1 MMAIATRQQES
12 AFAWGL
18 FDDLHDAPTNIIPAL
33 CFSDDYSQVAGLAV
47 QCHKSSNE
55 KGPALQSLGIKSR
68 VLRVTS
74 LAINPTR
81 AAEKRAVFALQS
93 QHPTCWAV
101 GSARLE
107 TITEECSYSVTPGLS
122 TWARDLQNIPL

>member
-1 MMAIATRQQES
+1 M
-12 AFAWGL
+12 
-18 FDDLHDAPTNIIPAL
+18 
-33 CFSDDYSQVAGLAV
+33 
-47 QCHKSSNE
+47 K
-55 KGPALQSLGIKSR
+55 KGPALQSLGLKSR
-68 VLRVTS
+68 VVRATS

-107 TITEECSYSVTPGLS
+107 NHHNCNRQSCSTIPRDPVADVMGPGL
-122 TWARDLQNIPL
+122 ARAGDQGFVENDVGPVSYTHLTLPTKA